1 MVEIILGLAKAG
13 AVGVILYGLY
23 IWHHA
28 FRELSQLSAATD
40 ADSAKHTLM
49 ADQLSKFRWM
59 MIFAIAVAAL
69 LEGVQ
74 HVWPRAHITVSIT
87 PFDDSMQEHRP
98 ILRKNGAEV
107 DLSEPKLGG
116 IFAEQPKERTTYEVN
131 VLRMRDAL
139 RDHARRA
146 TESQKIATAQAAQ
159 SAALQD
165 RRDIGLDQP

>member
-1 MVEIILGLAKAG
+1 MVEIILVLVKAG
-13 AVGVILYGLY
+13 AIGVMFFGLY
-23 IWHHA
+23 IWYQA
-28 FRELSQLSAATD
+28 FRELSQISSAND
-40 ADSAKHTLM
+40 ADSTKYKVV
-49 ADQLSKFRWM
+49 ADQLSKFRWV

-87 PFDDSMQEHRP
+87 PFDGSMEKHRP
-98 ILRKNGAEV
+98 VLRKNGAEI
-107 DLSEPKLGG
+107 DLSELKLGG
-116 IFAEQPKERTTYEVN
+116 SFAEQPKERTTYEVN

-139 RDHARRA
+139 RDYALEAKR
-146 TESQKIATAQAAQ
+146 SQAVSTTQAAQ